1 MSQAIDG
8 RAEELLK
15 EKNFVVIST
24 LRQDG
29 TIHATPAWIDI
40 QDGCPVVNSAEGR
53 AWPTNLKRD
62 PRVTLTV
69 QNLENPYEYVTIRGR
84 VSEQTTVGADEHID
98 SLAKKYLGQDT
109 YPYRQPGE
117 QRVILRI
124 EPEHVHVYGG

>member
-1 MSQAIDG
+1 MSQAIEG
-8 RAEELLK
+8 RAEQLLK

-29 TIHATPAWIDI
+29 TIHAAPAWVDI
-40 QDGCPVVNSAEGR
+40 QDGRPVVNSAEGR

-84 VSEQTTVGADEHID
+84 VSEQTTEGADEHID
-98 SLAKKYLGQDT
+98 SLAMKYLGQDS

>member
-1 MSQAIDG
+1 MSQAIEG
-8 RAEELLK
+8 RAEQLLK

-29 TIHATPAWIDI
+29 TIHAAPAWVDI
-40 QDGCPVVNSAEGR
+40 QDGRPVVNSAEGR

-84 VSEQTTVGADEHID
+84 VSEQTTEGADQHID
-98 SLAKKYLGQDT
+98 SLAKEV
-109 YPYRQPGE
+109 PRPRQLPVPPAW
-117 QRVILRI
+117 RTARD
-124 EPEHVHVYGG
+124 PADRA

>member
-84 VSEQTTVGADEHID
+84 VSEHTTEGADEHID